1 MQFRMQ
7 EGVWRTKNGS
17 LEGTAAGHHGR
28 LDPGLAHSFHYS
40 PSPSQVAT
48 IHRCLKRLNEQS
60 PHQCNIPRNIPCSAA
75 LCAPFVDEVCLYL
88 SKCTYPDDIMSF
100 NPSPDEQDSSVSD
113 SKKTSQ
119 PVSSGRPA
127 RNPRKAAS
135 STQFGT
141 GSSPLAPTRSGL
153 TPEQPRVR
161 RASIQLPT
169 QDAAISPNT
178 DSTSPEGNEHM
189 EIQIETPTRKPRR
202 RAEPKSPELMK
213 SQGLSTVLQELGP
226 ETAGVSNQDEIENV
240 RPSLGSSHTS
250 PEIHERTGSRSKRPN
265 VTERSASEPIT
276 PGKKSTR
283 SGFQLDGDIAQL
295 IRDGPKGEKLREKG
309 SIYFFK
315 FRPRGSEVILMKIGR
330 TQNSTAKRLREI
342 VGACQHIEREEHPR
356 AVARDIPFHGFAE
369 KLIQKEL
376 GNYQHR
382 FQCFCGTKHKEYF
395 QVSEDIAVKVF
406 ERWRDFCQ
414 EEPWDKN
421 GKILPKWARRLQN
434 RSKFCGSE
442 AREFDH
448 YEFARPW
455 DAFTT
460 PTPFER
466 FLSDA
471 ILVWELG
478 FPNRWLIISLAELL
492 TIICISHQSFWTS
505 TWTTVIVTFLLLDLV
520 VTENMHT
527 TTHISQLM
535 EGGLQSL
542 LQQLT
547 PPDDPPV
554 ADSEVVGTEGS
565 PESTPHQRNS
575 EEAFHQ
581 IPDDSPA
588 AHYQDR
594 VDTSRATNGE
604 NNAECRVFQIW

>member
-1 MQFRMQ
+1 M
-7 EGVWRTKNGS
+7 
-17 LEGTAAGHHGR
+17 
-28 LDPGLAHSFHYS
+28 
-40 PSPSQVAT
+40 
-48 IHRCLKRLNEQS
+48 
-60 PHQCNIPRNIPCSAA
+60 
-75 LCAPFVDEVCLYL
+75 
-88 SKCTYPDDIMSF
+88 
-100 NPSPDEQDSSVSD
+100 
-113 SKKTSQ
+113 
-119 PVSSGRPA
+119 
-127 RNPRKAAS
+127 
-135 STQFGT
+135 
-141 GSSPLAPTRSGL
+141 
-153 TPEQPRVR
+153 
-161 RASIQLPT
+161 
-169 QDAAISPNT
+169 
-178 DSTSPEGNEHM
+178 
-189 EIQIETPTRKPRR
+189 
-202 RAEPKSPELMK
+202 
-213 SQGLSTVLQELGP
+213 
-226 ETAGVSNQDEIENV
+226 
-240 RPSLGSSHTS
+240 
-250 PEIHERTGSRSKRPN
+250 
-265 VTERSASEPIT
+265 TERSASEPIT
-276 PGKKSTR
+276 TLGKKTTR

-295 IRDGPKGEKLREKG
+295 IRDGPKGDKLREKG

-315 FRPRGSEVILMKIGR
+315 FRPRGSEIILMKIGR

-421 GKILPKWARRLQN
+421 GKILPKWSRRLQN
-434 RSKFCGSE
+434 RTKFRGSD

-466 FLSDA
+466 VLSDV

-478 FPNRWLIISLAELL
+478 FPNRWLIVSLAELL
-492 TIICISHQSFWTS
+492 TIVCISRHSFWTS
-505 TWTTVIVTFLLLDLV
+505 TWTTVIVIFLLLDLV

-542 LQQLT
+542 LQQQT
-547 PPDDPPV
+547 SPDNRPLAA
-554 ADSEVVGTEGS
+554 ADSEVVGTEDS
-565 PESTPHQRNS
+565 PESTPH
-575 EEAFHQ
+575 HQ
-581 IPDDSPA
+581 NNEGALLETRDESSA
-588 AHYQDR
+588 AHHQDR
-594 VDTSRATNGE
+594 VDTSRAMNGG
-604 NNAECRVFQIW
+604 NDAECRVFTDVGDDWDGDSEPPTDSEEPELQPADPTEPCPEESAH